1 MKFILIVISLIFL
14 VITILIIALCVVSYA
29 TDSGC
34 NVIEKIL
41 ISTDLKTI
49 TTELDLG
56 LD

>member
-41 ISTDLKTI
+41 ISTDLKTV